1 MVHLMPVLQWA
12 SRVLAGLVGGLVLI
26 GAVMQIHRD
35 RQNRHRIA
43 CYQGWE
49 NQLMDYLF
57 NGGYERGAF
66 GPVPRAD
73 RWLFRDFLTRYQSTL
88 GGQES
93 EILRQLYLDLGIHAS
108 LPRRLRN
115 RNPRVRAQ
123 AAKEIALFRLDEPSE
138 HTLPPVAERP
148 WRWKPGF
155 RMDGALDRVLPLLK
169 DPIPFVAHA
178 AARTLTRSRN
188 LRYAG
193 PVLAWALREKR
204 YQRDRLLRVLE
215 GFGPSLLPWMAEN
228 LGPPAQNPRA
238 WVLFALLVGSH
249 RHRESEPRLLE
260 LLEIPD
266 VDLRAS
272 ALKALIILAD
282 PAVYPKTLRFVSD
295 PAWEIRAQ
303 AVRALGVLGGPSAIP
318 DLLPL
323 MSDSVY
329 EVRRNAAQSL
339 VDLGH
344 AGISALVWLTED
356 PSSDRFAQDMARERL
371 EWADER
377 GHP

>member
-1 MVHLMPVLQWA
+1 MPVLQWA
-12 SRVLAGLVGGLVLI
+12 SLVLAALVGSLVLAGGLL
-26 GAVMQIHRD
+26 QILRD
-35 RQNRHRIA
+35 WQNRHRIA
-43 CYQGWE
+43 CYQAWE
-49 NQLMDYLF
+49 NRLMDYLF
-57 NGGYERGAF
+57 NGGYQRGDF

-73 RWLFRDFLTRYQSTL
+73 RWLFRDFLTRYQATL
-88 GGQES
+88 GGPES

-108 LPRRLRN
+108 LFQRLRN
-115 RNPRVRAQ
+115 GNPRVRAQ
-123 AAKEIALFRLDEPSE
+123 AVKEIALFRLDEPSE
-138 HTLPPVAERP
+138 HTLPPVVERP

-155 RMDGALDRVLPLLK
+155 RLSGALDRVLPLLK
-169 DPIPFVAHA
+169 DPVPFVAHA
-178 AARTLTRSRN
+178 AARALTRGRS

-193 PVLAWALREKR
+193 PVLAWALRENR

-215 GFGPSLLPWMAEN
+215 GFGPDLLPWMAEH
-228 LGPPAQNPRA
+228 LGPPDRNPRP
-238 WVLFALLVGSH
+238 WVLFALLAGSH
-249 RHRESEPRLLE
+249 RHRESEPYLLD
-260 LLEIPD
+260 LLKIPD

-282 PAVYPKTLRFVSD
+282 PAVYPKALPFVSD

-303 AVRALGVLGGPSAIP
+303 AARALGVLGGPSAIP

-323 MSDSVY
+323 MSDTVY

-356 PSSDRFAQDMARERL
+356 PASDRFARDMAQERL
-371 EWADER
+371 QWADER